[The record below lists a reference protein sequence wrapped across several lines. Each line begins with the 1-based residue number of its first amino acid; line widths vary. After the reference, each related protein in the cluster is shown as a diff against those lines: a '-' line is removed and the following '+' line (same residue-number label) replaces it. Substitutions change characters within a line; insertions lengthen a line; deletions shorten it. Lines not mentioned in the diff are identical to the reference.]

1 MNFRLLRMLAA
12 AFGVY
17 FLLRVAFP
25 EAGGKL
31 YHAVSIPVLV
41 GAAVGV
47 QVLIKVIEFNSKMA
61 CLALELGFVLGASAY
76 LGFSMPQAGRKP
88 PFLQLLEGERPVQS
102 TARKGFERMGLDADD
117 FPWKNVVRMFPKG

>member
-1 MNFRLLRMLAA
+1 MTFRLLRMLAA

-47 QVLIKVIEFNSKMA
+47 QLLIKIIEFNSKMA
-61 CLALELGFVLGASAY
+61 CLGLELGFVLAASAY
-76 LGFSMPQAGRKP
+76 LGFSMPQTGRKP
-88 PFLQLLEGERPVQS
+88 PFLQLLEGERPARS
-102 TARKGFERMGLDADD
+102 TARRGLDRLGLDPDA
-117 FPWKNVVRMFPKG
+117 FPWKGVVRLFPKG